1 MVSVSISCYLGSL
14 INKLFWLYIWGAD
27 MHTSLPVV
35 IISGIMMVVF
45 CYIVTYIGAGKIR
58 KISVTELITE

>member
-1 MVSVSISCYLGSL
+1 MNRKRLPEFL
-14 INKLFWLYIWGAD
+14 KNNK
-27 MHTSLPVV
+27 VV
-35 IISGIMMVVF
+35 ILSGIAMVVF